1 LVVDDVTTIAR
12 RMPTYY
18 IPHGGGPWPLMPER
32 VAQLPGL
39 TAFLRG
45 LLADVGETPR
55 AILVIS
61 GHWEERAPTVSR
73 RSDYARLYDYY
84 GFPPETYTVQY
95 PAPGSPDVADRVREL
110 LTGAG
115 IPVEVERERGYD
127 HGVFVPFMLVAPDAT
142 IPVVPLSLAAGLDP
156 AQHVAI
162 GRALAPLR
170 DEGVLIVGSGM
181 SFHNLRAIFGG
192 ANLAGADAFDRWLG
206 EAVTGDVAERA
217 AKLIAWESAPSARFA
232 HPREEHLL
240 PLMVAAGAA
249 DDEPGK
255 RVYHEPIMGAA
266 TSGFRFG

>member
-1 LVVDDVTTIAR
+1 
-12 RMPTYY
+12 MPTYY

-73 RSDYARLYDYY
+73 RSDYAMLYDYY